1 LYPKLPIM
9 KINILFIL
17 SFFLLIGCKD
27 SETEK
32 KVEAQISNS
41 EDYNKYLAIQKSRTT
56 SPYFELWNS
65 KITADSIE
73 LPSFSAVAGQ
83 YNMFFESTGDITY
96 LKKAEQA
103 LEKAV
108 QVANLDKDKYYR
120 SLARN
125 YISQHKFKEALVYAD
140 SSTALGKDLPVNQQ
154 LLFDIHME
162 LGNYEKADSL
172 IKRFADPEDFDY
184 IIRAAKWNDYK
195 GKLDMTI
202 MYMEKAKEKAE
213 SSKNRSMLLWVYSN
227 VADYYGHDGRIKDSY
242 EHYLKTLEIDSSNAY
257 AKKGIAWI
265 AYSKDEKL
273 LDAQRILDSVLTGHI
288 SPDYYLLKAEIAE
301 FSHDMKAK
309 DEAIST
315 FWKMAN
321 NVAYGNMYNTYK
333 IELYAEDPSTKKE
346 ALKLA
351 KQEVKNRATPETY
364 QLLALANLVNGN
376 KKEALEIIKLH
387 VANKTFEPTALLT
400 MAKVYKA
407 NMMPD
412 EVKELKEELLEAAYE
427 LGPLKL
433 REIHAL

>member
-1 LYPKLPIM
+1 MYPKLPIM

>member
-1 LYPKLPIM
+1 M